1 MKKAYRVT
9 EVSKIVGV
17 SETTIWRWTK
27 KGLFP
32 KPKKLGRRVTVWTK
46 DSIDNYLQ

>member
-1 MKKAYRVT
+1 MKQMYRVT

-17 SETTIWRWTK
+17 SESSIWRWTK
-27 KGLFP
+27 AGIFP

-46 DSIDNYLQ
+46 GSIKNYLQ